1 MVITVNIKIPGFK
14 VYTLDAQI
22 DTRDMSSC
30 CKYKAIPAYYW
41 QPTQIQFHVVN
52 KEIMAILHVAPD
64 FPIMLNDVPTYVTL
78 YSRDTGADIFLGQ
91 DFVKRHMPL
100 IVNIDSLILTIQQNQ
115 VKLPLKSS
123 YIMRVTPETPDI
135 LEDSLQDLTKIQKI
149 VRHAD
154 IHGQEFLKDI
164 IQKLRDDCTA
174 DFPDAFWT
182 REKYCVSLPYK

>member
-1 MVITVNIKIPGFK
+1 MQF
-14 VYTLDAQI
+14 
-22 DTRDMSSC
+22 
-30 CKYKAIPAYYW
+30 KAIPAYYW

-64 FPIMLNDVPTYVTL
+64 FPIMLNDVPMYVTL

-115 VKLPLKSS
+115 VKFPLKSS